1 MQESFEQ
8 PTALQALAC
17 APGTVLH
24 ARYRI
29 TQALR
34 LRGDDLHYAAEDL
47 QTGKQVLVTEY
58 VPQSLVFRRDGTLY
72 CRSEEAK
79 TALRQEVGRRLTFY
93 RRLLPISQST
103 VLDLTDVFL
112 QGGTCCTVSQTN
124 GTPLSAMI
132 GSGNRLPAA
141 RALALLAP
149 VTDCLRAMHA
159 AGLFHGAVDPYHI
172 LTDGKRVTALTGLAY
187 PPVPASTPFDAPE
200 KNAGLYECS
209 AATDVYAMGAVLYQ
223 LLTGFPPESAAQRQR
238 GRALTLPEDLP
249 PRVRDALSKALAQ
262 DPHDRFADADQ
273 LLAALE
279 ETPAA
284 EPQKKK
290 RDGREILRRVVMCAA
305 ILTLVISLGV
315 LINYYILAPN
325 RAIRQAKSLAELL
338 VTQAEETEDPWPAIR
353 AKYPD
358 VAFPAGMN
366 PSFADLYA
374 LNKDLAG
381 WISIPALDINFP
393 VLQTDDNDYY
403 LRRDFYGKSTAYGN
417 PFFDFRNHLD
427 TLDRNTV
434 LYGHNMRHD
443 DKLFGTLERFRDPAT
458 FVESPLIGLSTLYAD
473 YTFKVC
479 AVFVTNS
486 VAADDHG
493 DIFNYIFTETD
504 ADGFRR
510 YLSELN
516 KRKLYDTGVGIDLND
531 RLLTLSTCCY
541 DFSNARLV
549 IVARLLRT
557 GESAAIDPAAVQ
569 VNERPKYPQAYYDA
583 NRMDNPFLGDEDLFP
598 MD

>member
-8 PTALQALAC
+8 STALQTLAY
-17 APGTVLH
+17 APGAVLH

-29 TQALR
+29 VRALR
-34 LRGDDLHYAAEDL
+34 LCGDDLHYAAEDQ
-47 QTGKQVLVTEY
+47 QTGTQVLLTEY
-58 VPQSLVFRRDGTLY
+58 VPQALVFRREGTLY

-79 TALRQEVGRRLTFY
+79 TTLRQEVGRRLTFY
-93 RRLLPISQST
+93 RKLLPIAQTT
-103 VLDLTDVFL
+103 VLDLSDVFVE
-112 QGGTCCTVSQTN
+112 GGTCCTVSQTN

-132 GSGNRLPAA
+132 ESGKRLPAA
-141 RALALLAP
+141 RALALLSP
-149 VTDCLRAMHA
+149 VTDCLRAIHA

-172 LTDGKRVTALTGLAY
+172 LTDGTRVTALTGLAY

-209 AATDVYAMGAVLYQ
+209 AATDVYAVGALLCQ
-223 LLTGFPPESAAQRQR
+223 LLTGFPPESAAQRQS
-238 GRALTLPEDLP
+238 GRALTLPDDLP
-249 PRVRDALSKALAQ
+249 PQMRAVLTEALAQ
-262 DPHDRFADADQ
+262 DPHDRFPDVDQ
-273 LLAALE
+273 MLAALE
-279 ETPAA
+279 DAPAA
-284 EPQKKK
+284 APQKKK
-290 RDGREILRRVVMCAA
+290 RDGRELLRRVVMLAA
-305 ILTLVISLGV
+305 ILTLLISLGV

-325 RAIRQAKSLAELL
+325 RAIRQAKALADLL
-338 VTQAEETEDPWPAIR
+338 VTQATETEDPWPAIR

-374 LNKDLAG
+374 RNQDLAG

-443 DKLFGTLERFRDPAT
+443 DKLFGTLERLRDSET
-458 FVESPLIGLSTLYAD
+458 FLETPLIGLSTLYGD
-473 YTFKVC
+473 YTFKIC

-486 VAADDHG
+486 VAADDNG
-493 DIFNYIFTETD
+493 DIFNYIFTETN

-510 YLSELN
+510 YLTELN
-516 KRKLYDTGVGIDLND
+516 KRKLYDTGVGIELND

-557 GESAAIDPAAVQ
+557 GESAAVDPAKVR
-569 VNERPKYPQAYYDA
+569 VNENPKFPQAYYNA
-583 NRMDNPFLGDEDLFP
+583 KRMDNPYLGDTDLFP
-598 MD
+598 ME